1 LWGSSTPCH
10 KKDKNERRK
19 ERMKAVKSIKDKDEP
34 FFYMAF
40 VLKGTADQ
48 YLDLLD
54 YAKEQNGAKI
64 IYQNRSLTYLYISNK
79 DPKKSKTAPPEFPA
93 ELASPKKL

>member
-1 LWGSSTPCH
+1 MKEG
-10 KKDKNERRK
+10 K
-19 ERMKAVKSIKDKDEP
+19 ERLKADKSIEDNDEP

-48 YLDLLD
+48 YLDLLK
-54 YAKEQNGAKI
+54 YAKKQNGAKI

-79 DPKKSKTAPPEFPA
+79 NPKKSSKALPDFPVKL
-93 ELASPKKL
+93 ESPKKL

>member
-1 LWGSSTPCH
+1 
-10 KKDKNERRK
+10 
-19 ERMKAVKSIKDKDEP
+19 MKTVKSIKDKDEP

-79 DPKKSKTAPPEFPA
+79 NPQKSKTAPPEFPV
-93 ELASPKKL
+93 ELASPTKL

>member
-1 LWGSSTPCH
+1 
-10 KKDKNERRK
+10 
-19 ERMKAVKSIKDKDEP
+19 MKTVKSIKDKDEP

-79 DPKKSKTAPPEFPA
+79 DPKKSKTAPPQFPA

>member
-1 LWGSSTPCH
+1 
-10 KKDKNERRK
+10 
-19 ERMKAVKSIKDKDEP
+19 MKAVKSIKDKDEP

-93 ELASPKKL
+93 ELAYPKRL

>member
-1 LWGSSTPCH
+1 VGGTLCH
-10 KKDKNERRK
+10 ITRQTNERRK
-19 ERMKAVKSIKDKDEP
+19 ERLKADKIIEDKDEP

-48 YLDLLD
+48 YLDLLT
-54 YAKEQNGAKI
+54 YAKKQNGAKI

-79 DPKKSKTAPPEFPA
+79 NPKKSNTAPPEFPA
-93 ELASPKKL
+93 ELDSPKKI

>member
-1 LWGSSTPCH
+1 
-10 KKDKNERRK
+10 
-19 ERMKAVKSIKDKDEP
+19 MKAVKNIKDKDEP

-79 DPKKSKTAPPEFPA
+79 DPKKSKTAPPAFPA
-93 ELASPKKL
+93 ELASPKNL

>member
-1 LWGSSTPCH
+1 
-10 KKDKNERRK
+10 
-19 ERMKAVKSIKDKDEP
+19 MKAGKSIEDKDEP

-48 YLDLLD
+48 YLDLLT
-54 YAKEQNGAKI
+54 YAKKQNGAKI

-79 DPKKSKTAPPEFPA
+79 DPKKSKMAPPAFPA
-93 ELASPKKL
+93 ELASSKKR

>member
-1 LWGSSTPCH
+1 
-10 KKDKNERRK
+10 
-19 ERMKAVKSIKDKDEP
+19 MKAVKSIKDKDEP

-79 DPKKSKTAPPEFPA
+79 DPKKSKTAPPVFPA
-93 ELASPKKL
+93 ELASPNKL

>member
-1 LWGSSTPCH
+1 
-10 KKDKNERRK
+10 
-19 ERMKAVKSIKDKDEP
+19 MKAEKSIKDKDEP

-54 YAKEQNGAKI
+54 YAK
-64 IYQNRSLTYLYISNK
+64 YQNRSLTYLYISNK
-79 DPKKSKTAPPEFPA
+79 NPKNSKTAPPEFPA
-93 ELASPKKL
+93 ELASPKQL

>member
-1 LWGSSTPCH
+1 MCH
-10 KKDKNERRK
+10 VIRQTERRK
-19 ERMKAVKSIKDKDEP
+19 ERMKVGKSIADKDEP

-48 YLDLLD
+48 YLDLLT
-54 YAKEQNGAKI
+54 YAKKQNGAKI

-79 DPKKSKTAPPEFPA
+79 NPKKSKTVPPEFPA
-93 ELASPKKL
+93 NLASPKKK

>member
-1 LWGSSTPCH
+1 
-10 KKDKNERRK
+10 
-19 ERMKAVKSIKDKDEP
+19 MKTVKSIKDKDEP

-93 ELASPKKL
+93 ELASPKRL

>member
-1 LWGSSTPCH
+1 VGNTPH
-10 KKDKNERRK
+10 YKTNERRK
-19 ERMKAVKSIKDKDEP
+19 ERMKAVKTIEDKDEP

-48 YLDLLD
+48 YLDLLK
-54 YAKEQNGAKI
+54 YAKKQNGAKI

-79 DPKKSKTAPPEFPA
+79 NPKKTNAAPECPA
-93 ELASPKKL
+93 KIDSPTKL